1 MRFWGLFVFTLLT
14 QSLWANNLQ
23 VEVLR
28 FSQPDKLLDI
38 RVSWDNA
45 WLEPDGAHDAAW
57 LFGKS
62 LQNTLYEPVVFG
74 SELTV
79 SNSELLPEVRPDGLG
94 ILLKSQKNGTV
105 NAVIQV
111 QIISEWSE
119 KTDLFKFM
127 AISMVYV
134 SEGSFWL
141 GDGVASQNAFR
152 NGKFAQDS
160 SAVLPYLISS
170 EAALPVGKEAN
181 ELFGAPWAEWSPQSN
196 LPGHYPKGFKAFYA
210 MKYEVTQAQYVD
222 FLNTLTFL
230 EQAKRMSVTPDAGL
244 GTWIYGNDAER
255 YRNTMQISQNGIK
268 DLNRGAFIRTDVG
281 ERACNYLNASDL
293 TAYLDWAGLR
303 PFSELEFEKAARGFA
318 LPVAGE
324 MAWGTSEAVDAN
336 TPVSDFSA
344 NASVQERAQGSAG
357 LASFHSGL
365 SITQLEGPLRSGF
378 GGSSSSN
385 RLQAGGS
392 FFGLREL
399 SGNLW
404 ELCVGITPE
413 AMFFDAKNGDGRLK
427 NGEADAWAD
436 RPEAWLRWRGGSW
449 NSFLYE
455 VESFRDISVSAR
467 YYANLTTD
475 LRRASAGGRGA
486 LTWEK

>member
-141 GDGVASQNAFR
+141 GDGVA
-152 NGKFAQDS
+152 
-160 SAVLPYLISS
+160 
-170 EAALPVGKEAN
+170 
-181 ELFGAPWAEWSPQSN
+181 
-196 LPGHYPKGFKAFYA
+196 
-210 MKYEVTQAQYVD
+210 
-222 FLNTLTFL
+222 
-230 EQAKRMSVTPDAGL
+230 
-244 GTWIYGNDAER
+244 
-255 YRNTMQISQNGIK
+255 
-268 DLNRGAFIRTDVG
+268 
-281 ERACNYLNASDL
+281 
-293 TAYLDWAGLR
+293 
-303 PFSELEFEKAARGFA
+303 
-318 LPVAGE
+318 
-324 MAWGTSEAVDAN
+324 
-336 TPVSDFSA
+336 
-344 NASVQERAQGSAG
+344 
-357 LASFHSGL
+357 
-365 SITQLEGPLRSGF
+365 
-378 GGSSSSN
+378 
-385 RLQAGGS
+385 
-392 FFGLREL
+392 
-399 SGNLW
+399 
-404 ELCVGITPE
+404 
-413 AMFFDAKNGDGRLK
+413 
-427 NGEADAWAD
+427 
-436 RPEAWLRWRGGSW
+436 
-449 NSFLYE
+449 
-455 VESFRDISVSAR
+455 
-467 YYANLTTD
+467 
-475 LRRASAGGRGA
+475 
-486 LTWEK
+486 